1 MKLRAKNHYYIGV
14 KTSGSVNR
22 SDEKGVTVKVGGRSV
37 EKPLWEQQSFLEMVF
52 RFIALLCL
60 VGWGG
65 SVIYIASHAGSMED
79 TYFRARDLAS
89 YFFTAIWIFIFFYAQ
104 YRVVP
109 RFIHRDLECHIGL
122 WHAGGSLALLIFGAL
137 QVMVPQTK
145 SDLPSGLLFW
155 ITLLGEAAFIG
166 NVMWSYVSG
175 EREVPLLPV
184 VPSAKTTPERVAD
197 PGPKNGGWPKS
208 PVKLFGIG
216 AAFFACGGLISIIL
230 NVPSFPVP
238 VPISGQMHFLP
249 YGVLWLVAAVPFG
262 VFALLYKFLMDAQ
275 KIAFEESL
283 NRLHFI
289 VTIIAVFDMVRVF
302 MAWEQKL
309 ISKMLE
315 LYFGPEFEWLTGLFV
330 LSAIVF
336 VINIFKSGSQTPS
349 RT

>member
-1 MKLRAKNHYYIGV
+1 M
-14 KTSGSVNR
+14 
-22 SDEKGVTVKVGGRSV
+22 
-37 EKPLWEQQSFLEMVF
+37 EKPLWEQQSFPEKVF

-65 SVIYIASHAGSMED
+65 SVIYIANHVGSMED
-79 TYFRARDLAS
+79 AYFRARDLAS
-89 YFFTAIWIFIFFYAQ
+89 YFFTAIWIFVFFYAQ
-104 YRVVP
+104 YGVVP
-109 RFIHRDLECHIGL
+109 RFIHRDLNRRIGL
-122 WHAGGSLALLIFGAL
+122 WHAVGSLWVLLFGAMYVALLEN
-137 QVMVPQTK
+137 K
-145 SDLPSGLLFW
+145 SDVPSSLLFW

-184 VPSAKTTPERVAD
+184 VPSAKTTPEHVPDASR
-197 PGPKNGGWPKS
+197 KKTGWPKS

-216 AAFFACGGLISIIL
+216 AAFFAGGGLISIIL
-230 NVPSFPVP
+230 NVPSFPIP
-238 VPISGQMHFLP
+238 FPISGQMHFLP
-249 YGVLWLVAAVPFG
+249 FGALWLVAAVPFG

-309 ISKMLE
+309 GSKMLE

-336 VINIFKSGSQTPS
+336 VINIFKSGSQATS